1 MKYKAEIF
9 FFILF
14 LIIIFIYFNT
24 EYFLKITKINFL
36 IKNVVI
42 IFSLLLIACPNIK
55 EFID

>member
-36 IKNVVI
+36 IKNIVI

-55 EFID
+55 EFIY

>member
-36 IKNVVI
+36 IKNIVI

>member
-14 LIIIFIYFNT
+14 LIIIFIYFNS